1 MTARAEAHEQLA
13 QRFKALS
20 SPERLA
26 ILRATVQPQTHDEL
40 ARRLGMSRQ
49 AVAKHLRSL
58 RGGGLLVERSGRR
71 ERSVKEY
78 AVDAAEL
85 HLLAH
90 DALRL
95 VHARRRA
102 DEAYAMP
109 TVSPAEGV
117 RAGPTVAALASP
129 ALAVLRGG
137 AITSCV
143 ALGGPGTRW
152 VLGRSP
158 QCEVVLDDK
167 RVSLRHSV
175 VQREPQGFLVADL
188 ESRNGTSVNGQ
199 PLGRGGRGWVRPGD
213 VLGLGD
219 TAVVV
224 R

>member
-20 SPERLA
+20 NPERLA

-58 RGGGLLVERSGRR
+58 RGGGLLVERSGHR

-95 VHARRRA
+95 VQARRRA

-109 TVSPAEGV
+109 TVSPSEGP
-117 RAGPTVAALASP
+117 GPAVAALASP
-129 ALAVLRGG
+129 ALAILRGG
-137 AITSCV
+137 AIAACI

-167 RVSLRHSV
+167 RVSLRHAV

-188 ESRNGTSVNGQ
+188 ESRNGTAVNGQ